1 MKLTEIHAN
10 KANPRVMRDE
20 KFRKLK
26 KSIQE
31 FPKMLALRPIVVDDS
46 NTIVGGNMRYR
57 ALQDLGFKEIP
68 SEWVKKAADLTEEEK
83 KRFVIA
89 DNVNFGEWDYD
100 LLANEWDNDLLLDWG
115 LDTWQE
121 PKDNEE
127 EETEKD
133 SEDEEEEESEK
144 ENFLESMLGDRIYS
158 SNNIYD
164 IPTLDINL
172 QPTEGLLIPFAAW
185 GTDSRLTIG
194 IATYCFYVDD
204 YRFEA
209 IWKNPNKVL
218 ASGCVHLVEPNLS
231 LFDTTPVAFG
241 LFQIY
246 RKRWI
251 ARYWQ
256 SVGMKVYADL
266 NVSAKFYEYNKL
278 GIPKGYNAFATRGYA
293 DRLEYLEREIQI
305 AKEISGL
312 DKPNMIVYG
321 GGDKIKAVCDKYCLI
336 YVPQFMKNRDN
347 VIKEKYNGK
356 N

>member
-115 LDTWQE
+115 LDTWKE

-133 SEDEEEEESEK
+133 NADSLTRIKIGRKTIFLTPDEVEK
-144 ENFLESMLGDRIYS
+144 AEQSIENYITTY
-158 SNNIYD
+158 NK
-164 IPTLDINL
+164 PTGWL
-172 QPTEGLLIPFAAW
+172 
-185 GTDSRLTIG
+185 
-194 IATYCFYVDD
+194 
-204 YRFEA
+204 
-209 IWKNPNKVL
+209 
-218 ASGCVHLVEPNLS
+218 LS
-231 LFDTTPVAFG
+231 L
-241 LFQIY
+241 
-246 RKRWI
+246 
-251 ARYWQ
+251 
-256 SVGMKVYADL
+256 M
-266 NVSAKFYEYNKL
+266 E
-278 GIPKGYNAFATRGYA
+278 
-293 DRLEYLEREIQI
+293 LET
-305 AKEISGL
+305 K
-312 DKPNMIVYG
+312 
-321 GGDKIKAVCDKYCLI
+321 
-336 YVPQFMKNRDN
+336 
-347 VIKEKYNGK
+347 
-356 N
+356 